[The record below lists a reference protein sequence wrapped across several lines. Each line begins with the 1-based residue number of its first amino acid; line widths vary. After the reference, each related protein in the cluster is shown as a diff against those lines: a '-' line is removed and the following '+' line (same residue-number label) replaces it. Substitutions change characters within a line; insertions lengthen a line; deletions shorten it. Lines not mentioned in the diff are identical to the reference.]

1 MKHRRGAL
9 IWPTDFDAYWI
20 DMASRASLN
29 VLALHPIPE
38 LEPDHPNSAE
48 TMLRL
53 FGTDLFKKTAGD
65 LEAERI
71 DLEFE
76 IHAMHLLLPRA
87 NFAAHPEWFRVDE
100 TGERNPDRNYC
111 PSQEEPSRF
120 VEQEAARLVE
130 QLAPF
135 TPSHRYFLWIDD
147 NGKYCQCEQC
157 RKLSPSD
164 QSLIINNAIMRGV
177 RKADPEGTSAYLAY
191 QNTIAVPTQVEPEA
205 GLFLEYAPIG
215 RDSGF
220 AMDDPTCAKNV
231 AEASHI
237 SGLLDFFGKKGSQV
251 LEYWID
257 NSRFYNWRPPYG
269 EMPYY
274 PGVLRRDVEFYKS
287 FGFET
292 QTSFALGLNR
302 AYEANYGEPPI
313 VEYGQILHGRRPA

>member
-9 IWPTDFDAYWI
+9 IWPTDFDAYWVE
-20 DMASRASLN
+20 MASRAGLN

-38 LEPDHPNSAE
+38 LQPDQPNSAE
-48 TMLRL
+48 TLLRRL
-53 FGTDLFKKTAGD
+53 DADLFKQTSRD
-65 LEAERI
+65 LQAERI

-76 IHAMHLLLPRA
+76 LHAMHLLLPRKH
-87 NFAAHPEWFRVDE
+87 FESHPQWFRLDE
-100 TGERNPDRNYC
+100 TGTRNPDRNYC

-147 NGKYCQCEQC
+147 NGKYCHCDRC
-157 RKLSPSD
+157 KALSPSD
-164 QSLIINNAIMRGV
+164 QALIISNAIMRGV
-177 RKADPEGTSAYLAY
+177 RRADPEGTSAYLAY
-191 QNTIAVPTQVEPEA
+191 QNTIPVPTEVKPEA

-220 AMDDPTCAKNV
+220 AMDDPSCEKNV

-237 SGLLDFFGKKGSQV
+237 PNLLKFFGKEGSQV
-251 LEYWID
+251 LEYWLD
-257 NSRFYNWRPPYG
+257 NSRFYRWRPPFG
-269 EMPYY
+269 ELPYY
-274 PGVLRRDVEFYKS
+274 PGVLRRDVAFYRS

-302 AYEANYGEPPI
+302 EYEASYGEPPI
-313 VEYGQILHGRRPA
+313 VEYGQILHGRRLM